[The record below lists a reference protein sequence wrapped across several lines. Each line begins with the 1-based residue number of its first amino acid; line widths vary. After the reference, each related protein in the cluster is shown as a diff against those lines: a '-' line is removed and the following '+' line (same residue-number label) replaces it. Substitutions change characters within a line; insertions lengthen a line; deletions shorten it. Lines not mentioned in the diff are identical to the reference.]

1 MKKSVVLLLVFT
13 LMLSIFVMGC
23 TQPQET
29 NGTTITVNGQTYT
42 GTLPKYI
49 FLFIGDGM
57 SYPQIQITNYY
68 LTVQGY
74 NGQTPNILTS
84 QNNLTFLNFPVTGSI
99 QTYDSTSFAPD
110 SSSTATAMATG
121 HKTYSSYLGVSEDG
135 FKKYETIAEK
145 LKKQMNYK
153 VGIVTSVPLNHATP
167 GAFYAHQ
174 TSRSKYYAIGGEL
187 IKSGFD
193 YFAGGDLLEAV
204 PLQGQDLYSK
214 AKDAGYK
221 IVRTQAEAAAL
232 TQADGKVIV
241 IGEHLGGS
249 DIADGALNYEID
261 RAEGEW
267 ALADYVSKG
276 IEMLDNDT
284 GFFMMVEG
292 GKIDWTG
299 HCNDPATAVQEVI
312 AFNNAIQKAV
322 DFYNAHPD
330 ETLIVV
336 TGDHETGGMTL
347 GYAGTKYD
355 TFLDNLNNQKIS
367 YAKYNNEYVTKY
379 AAEKTPFGTVMSDI
393 TAFFGL
399 TAPKSAAGPAD
410 GSMELSAYEFQLL
423 KDAYDA
429 TLTVGAGNATGEDY
443 LLYGSYE
450 PLTVA
455 ITHIMANKSGLSY
468 TSFAH
473 TGLPT
478 AVFAIGAGA
487 ELFDGYYDNTGI
499 FFNLAALTGVN

>member
-1 MKKSVVLLLVFT
+1 MKRRVVLLLI
-13 LMLSIFVMGC
+13 LSLLLSMLVMGC
-23 TQPQET
+23 GENTET
-29 NGTTITVNGQTYT
+29 GNTISVNGQTYT
-42 GTLPKYI
+42 GKLPRYI

-57 SYPQIQITNYY
+57 SYPQIQVTNYY
-68 LTVQGY
+68 MTALGF
-74 NGQTPNILTS
+74 NGKTPNILTS
-84 QNNLTFLNFPVTGSI
+84 QNNLAFMDFPVAGSI

-121 HKTYSSYLGVSEDG
+121 HKTYSSYLGVAENG
-135 FKKYETIAEK
+135 FEELETIAEK
-145 LKKQMNYK
+145 LKSQMNYK
-153 VGIVTSVPLNHATP
+153 IGIVTSVPLNHATP

-174 TSRSKYYAIGGEL
+174 SSRSKYFAIGNEL

-193 YFAGGDLLEAV
+193 YFAGGDLLQAV
-204 PLQGQDLYSK
+204 PLTGPNLYDTATK
-214 AKDAGYK
+214 AGYK
-221 IVRTQAEAAAL
+221 LVRTQAEAEAL

-261 RAEGEW
+261 RAENEW

-276 IEMLDNDT
+276 IEMINNDT

-292 GKIDWTG
+292 GKIDWAG
-299 HCNDPATAVQEVI
+299 HCNDPATAVHEVM
-312 AFNNAIQKAV
+312 AFNNAVLEAV
-322 DFYNAHPD
+322 KFYNEHPE

-336 TGDHETGGMTL
+336 TGDHETGGMSL

-355 TFLDNLNNQKIS
+355 TFLDNLANQKMS
-367 YAKYNNEYVTKY
+367 YAKFNNEFVTKY
-379 AAEKTPFGTVMSDI
+379 AQEKTPFDVVMQDI
-393 TAFFGL
+393 TKYFGL
-399 TAPKSAAGPAD
+399 VAPTSTVAPKE
-410 GSMELSAYEFQLL
+410 GSMEMSTYEYQQLQ
-423 KDAYDA
+423 DAYQA
-429 TLTVGAGNATGEDY
+429 TLTYGANAVGEDY

-455 ITHIMANKSGLSY
+455 ITHIMSHKSGLGYS
-468 TSFAH
+468 TFCH

-487 ELFDGYYDNTGI
+487 DLFDGYYDNTGI
-499 FFNLAALTGVN
+499 FFNLAALTGVQ